1 VLKALRKLLP
11 RERTLYFGDTARVPY
26 GTKSPETVRRYAVE
40 VARFLDA
47 QGIKA
52 LVVACNTAS
61 SVALREVRRAVSVP
75 VVGVLEPG
83 VEAALRATRTGRI
96 GIVGT
101 ASTVE
106 SRAYERALRRRRPGV
121 RCVARACPLFVP
133 LAEEGWGARAVTR
146 AVAGEYLA
154 PLKRARVDTLILGCT
169 HYPLLRSAVARVM
182 GSGVVLVDSA
192 STTAK
197 AVRALLAAR
206 GLSRGGQACPAGR
219 RAGALSPRGGHAGG
233 RDSSSQARYFVSDDP
248 RHFRRLAERFLGR
261 AVRRVRRVALRP

>member
-1 VLKALRKLLP
+1 MLKALRKFLP

-101 ASTVE
+101 AATVE

-133 LAEEGWGARAVTR
+133 LAEEGWGTRAVTR

-169 HYPLLRSAVARVM
+169 HYPLLRSTVARVM
-182 GSGVVLVDSA
+182 GKGVVLVDSA

-206 GLSRGGQACPAGR
+206 GLSSGGQRQSPA
-219 RAGALSPRGGHAGG
+219 
-233 RDSSSQARYFVSDDP
+233 QARYFVSDDP
-248 RHFRRLAERFLGR
+248 RHFRRLAERFLGH
-261 AVRRVRRVALRP
+261 AVRRARRVALRP